1 MMQLMNGNRVRK
13 PGGTVDSRIQ
23 IYLIKLSH
31 QICQQNTPSN
41 YPIKFQPK
49 HSEPSDSCSV
59 LASRVLVHSTTVGIF
74 RKHWLD
80 HYQKQL
86 ISSIIQQSNL
96 LFQYNIKM
104 AQALRDLVDQKYK
117 LHQEID
123 FTNLQ
128 INQLDKT
135 IQSQRNILYE
145 LQNQFR
151 QLEENLDCPDELKQK
166 IQHASEQLIN
176 INQSQFKL
184 YSSIAS
190 MDLKRIDL
198 LKQINEAK
206 VAYEKQSIQQQ
217 SQYKTYE
224 QNNNVTINQLINLNT
239 QITDC
244 MKTLT
249 QRIINLEKQN
259 Q

>member
-1 MMQLMNGNRVRK
+1 MVLS
-13 PGGTVDSRIQ
+13 PGGIVDSRIQ
-23 IYLIKLSH
+23 IYLIKFSN
-31 QICQQNTPSN
+31 QICQLNTPSN
-41 YPIKFQPK
+41 YPVKFQPK

-59 LASRVLVHSTTVGIF
+59 LASRVLVHSTTVEIF
-74 RKHWLD
+74 RD
-80 HYQKQL
+80 
-86 ISSIIQQSNL
+86 SNL

-123 FTNLQ
+123 FANLQ
-128 INQLDKT
+128 INLLDKT
-135 IQSQRNILYE
+135 ILSQRNILYE

>member
-1 MMQLMNGNRVRK
+1 MSIQVVLS
-13 PGGTVDSRIQ
+13 PGGIVDSRIQ

-31 QICQQNTPSN
+31 QICQLNTFSN

-74 RKHWLD
+74 R
-80 HYQKQL
+80 QT
-86 ISSIIQQSNL
+86 NL

-123 FTNLQ
+123 FANLQ
-128 INQLDKT
+128 INLLDKT

-166 IQHASEQLIN
+166 IQHASEYLIN
-176 INQSQFKL
+176 TNQTQFKL

-206 VAYEKQSIQQQ
+206 VAYGKQSIQQQ